1 MNDRHPPVRT
11 AYEDRVAVV
20 TLASENPLNP
30 LADDLVDALV
40 AELRRIDADPAI
52 RATVL
57 TGSSKAFAA
66 GADVKAMAP
75 QDYATAFRQDVKAM
89 APLIGRNWDAIR
101 AHRKPLIAAV
111 RGYALGGGCQLAMMC
126 DVVVAAEDARF
137 GQPEVVLG
145 IVAGAGGTQ
154 PLPHAVGKSL
164 AMQMCLTGAPISAA
178 EALAGGLVS
187 KVVPTDRL
195 LPEATRLARSMAAH
209 SLPVLL
215 AIKEAVNRSFES
227 SLSEGLL
234 FERSQFHTGFA
245 LKDQKEGIAAFRE
258 RRDPAFAD
266 E

>member
-1 MNDRHPPVRT
+1 MNDRHPPIRA

-20 TLASENPLNP
+20 TLTSENLLNP
-30 LADDLVDALV
+30 LTDDLVDALV
-40 AELRRIDADPAI
+40 AELRRIDADSAI

-75 QDYATAFRQDVKAM
+75 LDYATAFREDV
-89 APLIGRNWDAIR
+89 IGRNWDAIR
-101 AHRKPLIAAV
+101 GHRKPLVAAV
-111 RGYALGGGCQLAMMC
+111 RGYALGGGCELAMLC

-145 IVAGAGGTQ
+145 IVPGAGGTQ
-154 PLPHAVGKSL
+154 RLPRAVGKSL

-178 EALAGGLVS
+178 EALSAGLVS

-195 LPEATRLARSMAAH
+195 LTEATELARSMAAH

-234 FERSQFHTGFA
+234 FERRQFHAGFA